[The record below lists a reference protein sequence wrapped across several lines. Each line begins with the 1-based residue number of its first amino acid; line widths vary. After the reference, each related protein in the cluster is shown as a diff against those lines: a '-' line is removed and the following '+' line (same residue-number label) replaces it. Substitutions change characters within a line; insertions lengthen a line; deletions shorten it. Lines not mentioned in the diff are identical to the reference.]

1 MDSTKKTLLI
11 GGAAI
16 AGVLFMLYRHNK
28 AGDNISIGDT
38 NTNISTGSPPGFLNE
53 ITVKADPNLLA
64 DLNQKYM
71 PLFGF
76 VGMTTTGQMPVAIS
90 INQQFIN
97 EQSGGLRPPV
107 VVAQQPIIAARA
119 PAISDFQRRVN
130 DARRINYNWR
140 TGA

>member
-1 MDSTKKTLLI
+1 MDSTKKTLLF

-16 AGVLFMLYRHNK
+16 AGVLFLLYRSNK
-28 AGDNISIGDT
+28 AGGNISIGDT
-38 NTNISTGSPPGFLNE
+38 STNISAGSPPGFLNE

-76 VGMTTTGQMPVAIS
+76 VGMTTTGQLPTVIS
-90 INQQFIN
+90 INQNFVT
-97 EQSGGLRPPV
+97 EQTAAPSPSV
-107 VVAQQPIIAARA
+107 VVARPIFATQS